1 MSYNSNTHYTPRY
14 GKNHSKKIYDSGT
27 GGREGVTLQ
36 GNQSSSTYIGSA
48 GKDRETGTSSLS
60 YSSSRRD
67 TYGGSGYRSRYESY
81 TPKNGSSSSN
91 FITGLDQKVEVL
103 IMDPEAIQ
111 LMGKAL
117 LLE

>member
-1 MSYNSNTHYTPRY
+1 MVRTIQRRY
-14 GKNHSKKIYDSGT
+14 MT
-27 GGREGVTLQ
+27 AAREAEGVTLQ

-81 TPKNGSSSSN
+81 TLKR
-91 FITGLDQKVEVL
+91 FV
-103 IMDPEAIQ
+103 
-111 LMGKAL
+111 
-117 LLE
+117 

>member
-91 FITGLDQKVEVL
+91 SYYRTGPKRW
-103 IMDPEAIQ
+103 
-111 LMGKAL
+111 KYL
-117 LLE
+117 LWIPKPFN